1 AGFIFTIHYFN
12 THLRPEK
19 FPMDPVIFTGRISLH
34 ELEHE
39 RPLEYQRLVAEN
51 RLEHYKT
58 GPQSNWI
65 TDTGILFGFAV
76 VLIGFVLLILIVLG
90 QFFY

>member
-1 AGFIFTIHYFN
+1 
-12 THLRPEK
+12 
-19 FPMDPVIFTGRISLH
+19 MDRKDESRS
-34 ELEHE
+34 EE
-39 RPLEYQRLVAEN
+39 RLVAEN

-58 GPQSNWI
+58 GPQPNWV

-76 VLIGFVLLILIVLG
+76 VLIGFVLLILIAVG

>member
-1 AGFIFTIHYFN
+1 
-12 THLRPEK
+12 
-19 FPMDPVIFTGRISLH
+19 MDPVIFTGRLSLQ
-34 ELEHE
+34 ELERE

-51 RLEHYKT
+51 KLEQYTT
-58 GPQSNWI
+58 GPQPNWI
-65 TDTGILFGFAV
+65 TDSGILFGFAI